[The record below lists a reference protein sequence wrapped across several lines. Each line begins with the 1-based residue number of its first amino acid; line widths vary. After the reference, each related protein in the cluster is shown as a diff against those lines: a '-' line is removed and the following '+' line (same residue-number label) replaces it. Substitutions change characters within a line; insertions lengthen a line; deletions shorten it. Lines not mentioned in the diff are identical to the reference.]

1 MSTQEPTE
9 PISSEA
15 LAKLSPRHAADLQ
28 RVGNLP
34 KEQQERVN
42 ERVISLMKFDGM
54 SQPDALATALSEL
67 PHKPTPD
74 ELLEISRDT
83 PAAAEDSEHARI
95 LAARVHEQSLEDM
108 AELARSLAQPSI
120 PSDERI

>member
-9 PISSEA
+9 PYSADA
-15 LAKLSPRHAADLQ
+15 LAKLSPSHAADLQ

-34 KEQQERVN
+34 KEQQVRVN
-42 ERVISLMKFDGM
+42 DRVISLIRTDGM
-54 SQPDALATALSEL
+54 SHPDALATALSEL
-67 PHKPTPD
+67 PHTPTPD

-95 LAARVHEQSLEDM
+95 LAARVRKQSLEDM
-108 AELARSLAQPSI
+108 AEFARSLAQPSI